1 MLNDSVL
8 LEELTDQDLDMVNG
22 GSGWDSVDWSF
33 VGKGVRAGEA
43 KPVSCPNIFIP
54 CAWKS

>member
-1 MLNDSVL
+1 MRNDSVL
-8 LEELTDQDLDMVNG
+8 LEEITDQDLDMVNG

-33 VGKGVRAGEA
+33 VGKGARAGVAE

-54 CAWKS
+54 CAW

>member
-1 MLNDSVL
+1 MRNDSVL

-43 KPVSCPNIFIP
+43 KSVSCPNIFIP
-54 CAWKS
+54 CAW